1 MNTILTYHFNDKD
14 FETSFEAWEAEIE
27 KYDTE
32 QIQKFPDEI
41 KIGVLTSKAP
51 PQLQQYLMLNT
62 DLQTPYNEIRKIVID
77 YFRNGR
83 VINQLSKQNRSTSGP
98 MDVDAVLSEKIAAI
112 WKKDER
118 SLKFLL
124 NSLKFLMQ

>member
-1 MNTILTYHFNDKD
+1 MNTILTYNFNDKD
-14 FETSFEAWEAEIE
+14 FETSFEAWEADIE
-27 KYDTE
+27 KYGTE
-32 QIQKFPDEI
+32 EIQKFPDEI

-83 VINQLSKQNRSTSGP
+83 VISQLSKQNRSTSGP
-98 MDVDAVLSEKIAAI
+98 MDADT
-112 WKKDER
+112 
-118 SLKFLL
+118 
-124 NSLKFLMQ
+124 